1 MSELNQEQVMIKE
14 FKLRRS
20 TLSRIDLKAKEG
32 IHPLFKDETLIVEIV
47 IMLDCLFKEQ
57 PIPNPKSLEIEIKL
71 ILIHNSSNK
80 RENVDLIALKSI
92 LIRLFRP
99 SSLEAKLVQTTIS
112 LSWLMRTSSKCK
124 RDLTPKASKKRDSHH
139 HPK

>member
-47 IMLDCLFKEQ
+47 IMPECLSKEQ

-112 LSWLMRTSSKCK
+112 LS
-124 RDLTPKASKKRDSHH
+124 
-139 HPK
+139 